1 MKIISGIFR
10 GRNFYMPADIRPT
23 QNLVRGALFDMIG
36 EPIQGASLADLF
48 SGSGAVG
55 LEALSRGAARVV
67 CVEREVKNAALIREN
82 IGLLKDGVPGVAGIL
97 EVLAKD
103 AFATI
108 KFFAAEKQQFDFV
121 FVDPPYGRE
130 LAKKALKTLEGYD
143 ILHTNST
150 LIIQHEAKEI
160 LPETAGRIHCFR
172 RRKYGATSLSFYKTE
187 T

>member
-36 EPIQGASLADLF
+36 ESIQGASFADFF

-67 CVEREVKNAALIREN
+67 CVEREAKNAALIREN
-82 IGLLKDGVPGVAGIL
+82 MGLLKEGVLGATGIL
-97 EVLAKD
+97 EVVARD
-103 AFATI
+103 AFSAI
-108 KFFAAEKQQFDFV
+108 KLFAAQKQQFDFV

-130 LAKKALKTLEGYD
+130 LAKKALKTLGGYD

-150 LIIQHEAKEI
+150 LIIQHDAKEI
-160 LPETAGRIHCFR
+160 LPETAGRINCFR
-172 RRKYGATSLSFYKTE
+172 QRKYGATFLSFYKTG